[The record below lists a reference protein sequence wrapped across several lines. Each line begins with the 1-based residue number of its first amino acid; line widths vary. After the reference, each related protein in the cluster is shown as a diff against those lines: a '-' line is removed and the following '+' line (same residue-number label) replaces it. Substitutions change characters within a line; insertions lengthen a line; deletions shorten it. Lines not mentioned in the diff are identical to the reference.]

1 MNFNSIFFLV
11 FLIIV
16 FSIHWILFSKTSK
29 LQNIFLLLSS
39 FCFYAGWD
47 YRFLSLI
54 LFSIVVDF
62 FVGIS
67 IEKSLISR
75 HKKLLL
81 TISLV
86 SNLGLL
92 FVFKYFNFFID
103 SFYNL
108 LNEIG
113 LQINLRTI
121 NIILPVGISFY
132 TFQTLS
138 YTIDVYK
145 GKIKATKDWVLF
157 ASYVS
162 FFPQLVAG
170 PIERATRI
178 LPQLSSR
185 RVFDWINAKEG
196 LRKILIGF
204 FKKIVIADSLAPM
217 VDFTFNNY
225 HDLSSLSLLLGA
237 LFFSI
242 QIYCDFSGYS
252 DIAIGV
258 SKLFG
263 INLIENFNYPYFS
276 KNIGEFWK
284 RWHISLTSWFRDYI
298 YIPLGGSKVSV
309 LISLRNVFI
318 IFIISGLWHGANWT
332 FVFWGIAHVLIYVPY
347 FLMKKKIFYNNSTF
361 SYFLKDIFGII
372 TTFSVVTITWIF
384 FRSDT
389 IIDAWNYIF
398 RLFSITSDQNL
409 ILNPANNL
417 NSGYYIIYILFMFLV
432 DYYLS
437 LEIKENIWVERVF
450 NSLLILLILFFMQIN
465 ISESFIYFQF

>member
-1 MNFNSIFFLV
+1 MNFNSLL
-11 FLIIV
+11 FLIFLFCV
-16 FSIHWILFSKTSK
+16 FILYWGFFSRTNKSQNRFLLFSS
-29 LQNIFLLLSS
+29 FL
-39 FCFYAGWD
+39 FYSAWD
-47 YRFLSLI
+47 YRFLGLI
-54 LFSIVVDF
+54 FGSTLFDFVIAKSII
-62 FVGIS
+62 IS
-67 IEKSLISR
+67 KTKKQ
-75 HKKLLL
+75 KKLLL
-81 TISLV
+81 LSSILF
-86 SNLGLL
+86 NLGLL
-92 FVFKYFNFFID
+92 FIFKYFNFFLD
-103 SFYNL
+103 SFYTL
-108 LNEIG
+108 LNQIG
-113 LQINLRTI
+113 LHINFRTI

-145 GKIKATKDWVLF
+145 GKINASKDWVLF

-170 PIERATRI
+170 PIERASRI
-178 LPQLSSR
+178 LPQLSSK
-185 RVFDWINAKEG
+185 RVFNWIRAKEG

-204 FKKIVIADSLAPM
+204 FKKVVIADSLAPM

-225 HDLSSLSLLLGA
+225 HDLSSLALFLGA

-252 DIAIGV
+252 DIAVGV
-258 SKLFG
+258 AKLFG

-298 YIPLGGSKVSV
+298 YIPLGGSKES
-309 LISLRNVFI
+309 LIISLRNVFI

-332 FVFWGIAHVLIYVPY
+332 FIFWGIAHVLIYTPY
-347 FLMKKKIFYNNSTF
+347 FLMKKKIFYNKSTF

-389 IIDAWNYIF
+389 IVDAWNYIF
-398 RLFSITSDQNL
+398 RLFSITSNQNL

-417 NSGYYIIYILFMFLV
+417 NSGYYILYILFMFLV
-432 DYYLS
+432 DFYLS
-437 LEIKENIWVERVF
+437 LEIKETIWVERIF